1 MISDFRATT
10 AAGALWAIWF
20 IGWLITAS
28 WSAKTVAR
36 ISGTSQLSYSLF
48 TWAGAILLFLH
59 PRSLSGLLQP
69 LLPTATRL
77 PWVGVALIAI
87 GLGFSGWARSH
98 LGRLWSGRVTLKED
112 HTIIQTGPY
121 SFVRHPIY
129 TGLLVAVVGTLLTE
143 ITLAAIAGAVV
154 LTIGLIMKIRQEERL
169 LTNHF
174 GAAYDDYRIQVAGL
188 IPYVW

>member
-10 AAGALWAIWF
+10 AAAALWAIWF
-20 IGWLITAS
+20 IGWQITAI

-36 ISGTSQLSYSLF
+36 ISGASQLSYSLF
-48 TWAGAILLFLH
+48 TLAGAILLFLH

-112 HTIIQTGPY
+112 HAIIQTGPY

-129 TGLLVAVVGTLLTE
+129 TGLLIAVVGTLLTE
-143 ITLAAIAGAVV
+143 ITLAAIAGAVL

>member
-1 MISDFRATT
+1 M
-10 AAGALWAIWF
+10 
-20 IGWLITAS
+20 
-28 WSAKTVAR
+28 
-36 ISGTSQLSYSLF
+36 
-48 TWAGAILLFLH
+48 
-59 PRSLSGLLQP
+59 
-69 LLPTATRL
+69 
-77 PWVGVALIAI
+77 
-87 GLGFSGWARSH
+87 
-98 LGRLWSGRVTLKED
+98 TLKED

-129 TGLLVAVVGTLLTE
+129 TGLLIAVVGTLLTE